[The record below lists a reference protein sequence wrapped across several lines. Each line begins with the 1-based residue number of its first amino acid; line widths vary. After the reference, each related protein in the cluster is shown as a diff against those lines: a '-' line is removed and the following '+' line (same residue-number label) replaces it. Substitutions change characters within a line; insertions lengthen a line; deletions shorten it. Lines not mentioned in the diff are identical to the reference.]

1 MEEGGRA
8 CDNSSKSRGKG
19 KESVGGC
26 QFATVH
32 EEAPR
37 PTCRFRNCTKGLA
50 VVSLTCWNGTTC
62 QRNMVCN
69 FSCKMWFG
77 RVGPRWRINYRPLF
91 FNIQS
96 EWIAPVVIT
105 REQIYRWARWQAV
118 ELAAI
123 IWVLKELIQCLV
135 LFGFSNYDHWIEWIN
150 GLHSKLFSYYRMAYE
165 HGEIWLIL
173 YRWLI

>member
-8 CDNSSKSRGKG
+8 CDSSSKSRGKG
-19 KESVGGC
+19 EESVDGC

-37 PTCRFRNCTKGLA
+37 PTRPFRNCTKGLA

-69 FSCKMWFG
+69 FSCKMRSG
-77 RVGPRWRINYRPLF
+77 RVGPRCRISYRPLF

-105 REQIYRWARWQAV
+105 RERIYRWARWAGGNNLSAKRV
-118 ELAAI
+118 DLEKRVYPML
-123 IWVLKELIQCLV
+123 
-135 LFGFSNYDHWIEWIN
+135 GFVWIFQ
-150 GLHSKLFSYYRMAYE
+150 L
-165 HGEIWLIL
+165 
-173 YRWLI
+173 

>member
-19 KESVGGC
+19 EESVDGC

-37 PTCRFRNCTKGLA
+37 PTRPFRNCTKGLA
-50 VVSLTCWNGTTC
+50 VFSLTCWNGTTC

-69 FSCKMWFG
+69 FSCKMRSG
-77 RVGPRWRINYRPLF
+77 RVGPRCRISYRPLF

-96 EWIAPVVIT
+96 EWIAPMVIT
-105 REQIYRWARWQAV
+105 HERIYRWARWAGGNNLSAKRV
-118 ELAAI
+118 NLEKRVHPML
-123 IWVLKELIQCLV
+123 
-135 LFGFSNYDHWIEWIN
+135 GFVCIFQ
-150 GLHSKLFSYYRMAYE
+150 L
-165 HGEIWLIL
+165 
-173 YRWLI
+173 

>member
-8 CDNSSKSRGKG
+8 CDSSSKSRGKG
-19 KESVGGC
+19 EESVDGC

-37 PTCRFRNCTKGLA
+37 PTRPFGNCTKGLA

-69 FSCKMWFG
+69 FSYKMRSG
-77 RVGPRWRINYRPLF
+77 RVGPRCRISYRPLF

-96 EWIAPVVIT
+96 EWIAPMVIT
-105 REQIYRWARWQAV
+105 FECIYRWARWSGGNNLSAKRV
-118 ELAAI
+118 DPML
-123 IWVLKELIQCLV
+123 
-135 LFGFSNYDHWIEWIN
+135 GFVWIVQ
-150 GLHSKLFSYYRMAYE
+150 L
-165 HGEIWLIL
+165 
-173 YRWLI
+173 